1 MKIRLLDSL
10 SDPNCHHFYNL
21 TASRLLTRIKPSQ
34 NESLPSSKCCKNT
47 LQQIQKLIQLQS
59 LSNEQSCEG
68 CYFSYNI
75 FSSFILQRHYSRPF
89 NCSMHFLCHCLQNS
103 SADVEEL
110 SRRKYRKGRLFNF
123 TQSDIIPT

>member
-21 TASRLLTRIKPSQ
+21 TASRLLTHIKPSQ

-68 CYFSYNI
+68 CYFSYSI
-75 FSSFILQRHYSRPF
+75 FSSFILQQYCSRPSK
-89 NCSMHFLCHCLQNS
+89 CSMNFLRHCLQHG
-103 SADVEEL
+103 SADVEEPNM
-110 SRRKYRKGRLFNF
+110 RKYRKGRLFNF
-123 TQSDIIPT
+123 TRSDITPT